1 MISLLRSLSVARAV
15 TPAPAPVPVTA
26 VVCQRAL
33 TFSQPYRWRWSADHP
48 NVVDVT
54 ALVVRAD
61 AELLRTRDV
70 GQRVLYVEG
79 WPAEVLWTEGG
90 RALVLAPLAL
100 PDTGARVWF
109 GDEALPE
116 TVGAAERV
124 TALRA
129 AAGIALARPEVR
141 GPALTWGAS
150 RRELVAVLRAW
161 AEGCSPA
168 E

>member
-1 MISLLRSLSVARAV
+1 MIGLLLVLAPALAV
-15 TPAPAPVPVTA
+15 TPAPAPVPVAA

-33 TFSQPYRWRWSADHP
+33 TFAQPYRWRWSADHP
-48 NVVDVT
+48 NVVDAT

-79 WPAEVLWTEGG
+79 WPAEVLWTEGD
-90 RALVLAPLAL
+90 RALVLAPLTI

-116 TVGAAERV
+116 TVGSAERV

-129 AAGIALARPEVR
+129 ASSIAVAPPRVRAAPLA
-141 GPALTWGAS
+141 WDAS

-161 AEGCSPA
+161 AEGCPA
-168 E
+168 GE